1 MPLLQSLS
9 SGVSAMQQFQQELDV
24 IGNNIANVATTGYKG
39 ADVEFADALSQ
50 TMQGAGATGAMQVGT
65 GVTTGSIA
73 NRFTQGAI
81 NATNRPTDLAISG
94 NGFFVVRDP
103 VTNAQFVTR
112 NGNFTVDTSGY
123 LVLGDMRVQGYSDPS
138 LTTIN
143 DIKIDPTGAPGGVT
157 GAIQSWNFDSKGNI
171 RVTLND
177 ANSTVFTRG
186 QVLLQNF
193 QSPQMLVKDGNNLYS
208 GMSGAGPLAQASAPG
223 TSGLGNLEIGAL
235 EGSNVDLT
243 TELSNLITTQRA
255 FEANS
260 KVITT
265 SDEVL
270 QTLVNL
276 KR

>member
-9 SGVSAMQQFQQELDV
+9 SGVSALQQFQQELDV
-24 IGNNIANVATTGYKG
+24 IGNNIANVTTTGYKG
-39 ADVEFADALSQ
+39 ADVAFADALSQ
-50 TMQGAGATGAMQVGT
+50 TMQGGGATGSMQVGT
-65 GVTTGSIA
+65 GVTTASID

-81 NATNRPTDLAISG
+81 NATGNPTDLAISG
-94 NGFFVVRDP
+94 NGFFLVRDA
-103 VTNAQFVTR
+103 VTNAQFATR
-112 NGNFTVDTSGY
+112 AGNFTVDPNGY
-123 LVLGDMRVQGYSDPS
+123 LVNNGLRVQGYSDAALS
-138 LTTIN
+138 TIG
-143 DIKIDPTGAPGGVT
+143 DIKIDNTGAPGGSTAAV
-157 GAIQSWNFDSKGNI
+157 QSWNFDSKGNI
-171 RVTLND
+171 VVTLTDN
-177 ANSTVFTRG
+177 TTFTRG

-193 QSPQMLVKDGNNLYS
+193 KSPQMLVKEGNNLYS
-208 GMSGAGPLAQASAPG
+208 GLTAAGPLAQASAPS
-223 TSGLGNLEIGAL
+223 TNGLGKLEAGAL

-270 QTLVNL
+270 QTLVNV

>member
-1 MPLLQSLS
+1 
-9 SGVSAMQQFQQELDV
+9 MQQFQQELDV
-24 IGNNIANVATTGYKG
+24 IGNNIANVATTGFKG

-50 TMQGAGATGAMQVGT
+50 TMQGSGATGAMQIGT
-65 GVTTGSIA
+65 GVTTSSIA

-81 NATNRPTDLAISG
+81 NATGNPTDLAISG
-94 NGFFVVRDP
+94 NGFFMVRDAT
-103 VTNAQFVTR
+103 TNAEFATR
-112 NGNFTVDTSGY
+112 DGNFTVDTSGY
-123 LVLGDMRVQGYSDPS
+123 LVLNGMRVQGYSDSS
-138 LTTIN
+138 LSTIG
-143 DIKIDPTGAPGGVT
+143 DIKIDNTGAPGT
-157 GAIQSWNFDSKGNI
+157 PPPAIQSWNFDSKGNI
-171 RVTLND
+171 VVTLTDN
-177 ANSTVFTRG
+177 TTFTRG

-193 QSPQMLVKDGNNLYS
+193 QSPQMLVKEGDNLYS
-208 GMSGAGPLAQASAPG
+208 GLTGAGPLAQLAVPSTNG
-223 TSGLGNLEIGAL
+223 VGKLEVGAL

>member
-39 ADVEFADALSQ
+39 SDVEFADALSQ
-50 TMQGAGATGAMQVGT
+50 TMQGAGATGSMQVGT
-65 GVTTGSIA
+65 GVTTDSIA

-81 NATNRPTDLAISG
+81 NATGNPTDLAISG
-94 NGFFVVRDP
+94 NGFFTVRDP
-103 VTNAQFVTR
+103 VTNAISATR
-112 NGNFTVDTSGY
+112 DGNFSVDTNGY
-123 LVLGDMRVQGYSDPS
+123 LVLNGLRVQGYSD
-138 LTTIN
+138 TTLSTIG
-143 DIKIDPTGAPGGVT
+143 DIKIDNTGAPGGST
-157 GAIQSWNFDSKGNI
+157 AAIQSWNFDTKGNVV
-171 RVTLND
+171 VTLTDN
-177 ANSTVFTRG
+177 TTFTRG
-186 QVLLQNF
+186 EVLLQSF
-193 QSPQMLVKDGNNLYS
+193 QSPQMLVKDGDNLYS
-208 GMSGAGPLAQASAPG
+208 GLTAAGPMAQASVPS
-223 TSGLGNLEIGAL
+223 TNGLGKLEVGAL

-243 TELSNLITTQRA
+243 TELSSLITTQRA

>member
-1 MPLLQSLS
+1 
-9 SGVSAMQQFQQELDV
+9 MQQFQQELDV
-24 IGNNIANVATTGYKG
+24 IGNNIANVTTTGYKG
-39 ADVEFADALSQ
+39 ADVQFADALSQ

-65 GVTTGSIA
+65 GVTTASIA

-81 NATNRPTDLAISG
+81 NATGNPTDLAISG
-94 NGFFVVRDP
+94 NGFFVVRDS
-103 VTNAQFVTR
+103 VNNAQYVTR
-112 NGNFTVDTSGY
+112 DGNFTVDTSGY
-123 LVLGDMRVQGYSDPS
+123 LLLNGKRVQGYSDPA
-138 LTTIN
+138 LTTIG
-143 DIKIDPTGAPGGVT
+143 DIRIDNTGAPGGST
-157 GAIQSWNFDSKGNI
+157 AAIQSWNFDSKGKI
-171 RVTLND
+171 KVTLTDN
-177 ANSTVFTRG
+177 TTFTRG
-186 QVLLQNF
+186 EVLLQNF
-193 QSPQMLVKDGNNLYS
+193 QSPQMLVKEGDSLYS
-208 GMSGAGPLAQASAPG
+208 GMAGAGPLAQASAPG
-223 TSGLGNLEIGAL
+223 TSGLGNLEVGAL

>member
-1 MPLLQSLS
+1 
-9 SGVSAMQQFQQELDV
+9 MQQFQQELDV

-39 ADVEFADALSQ
+39 ADVQFADALSQ

-65 GVTTGSIA
+65 GVTTDSIA

-81 NATNRPTDLAISG
+81 NATGNPLDVAISG
-94 NGFFVVRDP
+94 NGFFVVRDQ
-103 VTNAQFVTR
+103 VSNAQFATR
-112 NGNFTVDTSGY
+112 DGNFTVDTNGY
-123 LVLGDMRVQGYSDPS
+123 LLLNGMRVQGYSDAG
-138 LTTIN
+138 LTTFG
-143 DIKIDPTGAPGGVT
+143 DLKIDNTGAPGGSTAAV
-157 GAIQSWNFDSKGNI
+157 QHWNFDSAGDI
-171 RVTLND
+171 VVTLTDNTTF
-177 ANSTVFTRG
+177 SRG
-186 QVLLQNF
+186 QILMQDF
-193 QSPQMLVKDGNNLYS
+193 RSPQMLVKEGDSLYS
-208 GMSGAGPLAQASAPG
+208 GMAGAGPLAQLSAPS
-223 TSGLGNLEIGAL
+223 TNGLGKLEIGAL

>member
-9 SGVSAMQQFQQELDV
+9 SGVSALQQFQQELDV

-39 ADVEFADALSQ
+39 ADVEFEDALSQ
-50 TMQGAGATGAMQVGT
+50 TMQGAGATGSMQVGT
-65 GVTTGSIA
+65 GVDTASIS

-81 NATNRPTDLAISG
+81 NPTGNPTDLAISG
-94 NGFFVVRDP
+94 SGFFLVRNSA
-103 VTNAQFVTR
+103 TNAQYATR
-112 NGNFTVDTSGY
+112 AGSFSVDPSGY
-123 LVLGDMRVQGYSDPS
+123 LVSNGLRVQGYSDAG
-138 LTTIN
+138 LTTLG
-143 DIKIDPTGAPGGVT
+143 DLKIDNTGAPGGDAAAV
-157 GAIQSWNFDSKGNI
+157 QSWHFDNDGNI
-171 RVTLND
+171 TVTLTDN
-177 ANSTVFTRG
+177 TTFTRG

-193 QSPQMLVKDGNNLYS
+193 QSPQMLVKEGESLYS
-208 GMSGAGPLAQASAPG
+208 GITAAGPLAQPVAPNTNG
-223 TSGLGNLEIGAL
+223 VGKLEVGAL

-265 SDEVL
+265 SDDVL

>member
-1 MPLLQSLS
+1 
-9 SGVSAMQQFQQELDV
+9 MQQFQQELDV

-39 ADVEFADALSQ
+39 ADVDFADALSQ
-50 TMQGAGATGAMQVGT
+50 TMQGGGATGSMQIGT
-65 GVTTGSIA
+65 GVTTDNIA

-81 NATNRPTDLAISG
+81 NATGDPTDLAISG

-103 VTNAQFVTR
+103 VTNSEYATR
-112 NGNFTVDTSGY
+112 AGNFTVDTSGY
-123 LVLGDMRVQGYSDPS
+123 LNLNGMRVQGYSDSS
-138 LTTIN
+138 LSTFG
-143 DIKIDPTGAPGGVT
+143 DIKIDNTGAPGGST
-157 GAIQSWNFDSKGNI
+157 AAIQSWNFDNKGNVV
-171 RVTLND
+171 VTLTDN
-177 ANSTVFTRG
+177 TTFTRG
-186 QVLLQNF
+186 EVLLQNF
-193 QSPQMLVKDGNNLYS
+193 QSPQMLVKEGDSLYS
-208 GMSGAGPLAQASAPG
+208 GMAAAGPLAQLAAPSTNG
-223 TSGLGNLEIGAL
+223 VGKLEVGAL

>member
-39 ADVEFADALSQ
+39 ADVNFADALSQ
-50 TMQGAGATGAMQVGT
+50 TMQGAGATGSMQVGT
-65 GVTTGSIA
+65 GVTTDTIA

-81 NATNRPTDLAISG
+81 NATGNPTDLAISG
-94 NGFFVVRDP
+94 NGFFVVRDT
-103 VTNAQFVTR
+103 VTNAQFATR
-112 NGNFTVDTSGY
+112 AGNFTVDTSGY
-123 LVLGDMRVQGYSDPS
+123 LVLNGMRVQGYSDGALS
-138 LTTIN
+138 TLG
-143 DIKIDPTGAPGGVT
+143 DIKIDNTGAPGGST
-157 GAIQSWNFDSKGNI
+157 AAIQSWNFDNKGDI
-171 RVTLND
+171 VVTLTDN
-177 ANSTVFTRG
+177 TTFTRG
-186 QVLLQNF
+186 EVLLQNF
-193 QSPQMLVKDGNNLYS
+193 QSPQMLVKEGDSLYS
-208 GMSGAGPLAQASAPG
+208 GMAAAGPLAQISAP
-223 TSGLGNLEIGAL
+223 TTNGLGKLEVGAL

>member
-1 MPLLQSLS
+1 
-9 SGVSAMQQFQQELDV
+9 MQQFQQELDV
-24 IGNNIANVATTGYKG
+24 IGNNIANVTTTGYKG
-39 ADVEFADALSQ
+39 ADVQFADALSQ
-50 TMQGAGATGAMQVGT
+50 TMQGAGATGSMQVGT
-65 GVTTGSIA
+65 GVTTDSIA

-81 NATNRPTDLAISG
+81 NATGNPTDLAISG
-94 NGFFVVRDP
+94 NGFFVVRDS
-103 VTNAQFVTR
+103 VTNAQFATR
-112 NGNFTVDTSGY
+112 AGNFTVDTGGY
-123 LVLGDMRVQGYSDPS
+123 LVLNGRRVQGYSDAALS
-138 LTTIN
+138 TIG
-143 DIKIDPTGAPGGVT
+143 DLKIDNTGAPGAST
-157 GAIQSWNFDSKGNI
+157 AAIQSWNFDNRGDIIVNL
-171 RVTLND
+171 TD
-177 ANSTVFTRG
+177 GTTFTRG

-193 QSPQMLVKDGNNLYS
+193 QSSQMLVKEGDSLYS
-208 GMSGAGPLAQASAPG
+208 GLNAAGPLATASAPS
-223 TSGLGNLEIGAL
+223 TNGLGKLEVGAL

>member
-1 MPLLQSLS
+1 MAFLRSLF
-9 SGVSAMQQFQQELDV
+9 SGVSALRNHQTMMDV
-24 IGNNIANVATTGYKG
+24 IGNNIANVSTTGYKG

-50 TMQGAGATGAMQVGT
+50 TMQGAGSAGSMQVGT
-65 GVTTGSIA
+65 GVSTDSIA

-81 NATNRPTDLAISG
+81 NATGNPTDLAISG

-103 VTNAQFVTR
+103 ATNADFATR
-112 NGNFTVDTSGY
+112 AGSFTVDTSGY
-123 LVLGDMRVQGYSDPS
+123 LVLNGMRVQGYSDAALS
-138 LTTIN
+138 TVG
-143 DIKIDPTGAPGGVT
+143 DIKIDNTGAPGGSAA
-157 GAIQSWNFDSKGNI
+157 AIQSWNFDNKGNI
-171 RVTLND
+171 VVTLTDN
-177 ANSTVFTRG
+177 TTFTRG
-186 QVLLQNF
+186 EVLLQNF
-193 QSPQMLVKDGNNLYS
+193 QSPQMLVKEGDNLYS
-208 GMSGAGPLAQASAPG
+208 GLTAAGPLAQAAAPS
-223 TSGLGNLEIGAL
+223 TNGLGKLEVGAL
-235 EGSNVDLT
+235 ESSNVDLT

>member
-39 ADVEFADALSQ
+39 ADVEFSDALSQ

-81 NATNRPTDLAISG
+81 NATGNPTDLAISG
-94 NGFFVVRDP
+94 NGFFVVKDP
-103 VTNAQFVTR
+103 VTNAQFATR
-112 NGNFTVDTSGY
+112 EGNFTVDTSGY
-123 LVLGDMRVQGYSDPS
+123 LVLNGMRVQGYSDAALSTPG
-138 LTTIN
+138 
-143 DIKIDPTGAPGGVT
+143 DIKIDNTGATGGST
-157 GAIQSWNFDSKGNI
+157 APIQSWNFDSKGDVI
-171 RVTLND
+171 VTLTDN
-177 ANSTVFTRG
+177 TTFTRG

-193 QSPQMLVKDGNNLYS
+193 QSPQMLVKEGGSLYS
-208 GMSGAGPLAQASAPG
+208 NMVGAGPMATQLSAPS
-223 TSGLGNLEIGAL
+223 TNGLGKLEIGAL

>member
-1 MPLLQSLS
+1 
-9 SGVSAMQQFQQELDV
+9 MQQFQQELDV

-50 TMQGAGATGAMQVGT
+50 TMQGAGANGSMQIGT
-65 GVTTGSIA
+65 GVATDSIT

-81 NATNRPTDLAISG
+81 NATNNPTDLAISG
-94 NGFFVVRDP
+94 NGFFIVRNSA
-103 VTNAQFVTR
+103 TTAQFATR
-112 NGNFTVDTSGY
+112 AGNFTVDPSGY
-123 LVLGDMRVQGYSDPS
+123 LISNGLRVQGYSDAALS
-138 LTTIN
+138 TLG
-143 DIKIDPTGAPGGVT
+143 DIKIDNTGAPGGST
-157 GAIQSWNFDSKGNI
+157 AAIQSWNFDNKGDI
-171 RVTLND
+171 TVTLTDN
-177 ANSTVFTRG
+177 TTFTRG

-193 QSPQMLVKDGNNLYS
+193 QSPQMLVKEGDSLYS
-208 GMSGAGPLAQASAPG
+208 GMAAAGPLAQLSAPS
-223 TSGLGNLEIGAL
+223 TNGLGKLEVGAL

>member
-24 IGNNIANVATTGYKG
+24 IGNNIANVATTGFKG

-65 GVTTGSIA
+65 GVTTDSIA

-81 NATNRPTDLAISG
+81 NATGNPTDLAISG

-103 VTNAQFVTR
+103 ATNAQFVTR
-112 NGNFTVDTSGY
+112 DGNFTVDNSGY
-123 LVLGDMRVQGYSDPS
+123 LVLNGMRVQGYSDAA
-138 LTTIN
+138 LTTIG
-143 DIKIDPTGAPGGVT
+143 DIKIDNTGAPGGST
-157 GAIQSWNFDSKGNI
+157 AGIQSWNFDNKGNI
-171 RVTLND
+171 VVTLTDN
-177 ANSTVFTRG
+177 TTFTRG
-186 QVLLQNF
+186 EVLLQNF
-193 QSPQMLVKDGNNLYS
+193 QSPQMLVKDGDSLYS
-208 GMSGAGPLAQASAPG
+208 GMAGAGPLAQASAPS
-223 TSGLGNLEIGAL
+223 TNGLGKLEVGAL

>member
-1 MPLLQSLS
+1 
-9 SGVSAMQQFQQELDV
+9 MQQFQQELDV
-24 IGNNIANVATTGYKG
+24 IGNNIANVTTTGFKG

-65 GVTTGSIA
+65 GVTTESIA

-81 NATNRPTDLAISG
+81 NATNNPTDLAISG
-94 NGFFVVRDP
+94 TGFFVVRDP
-103 VTNAQFVTR
+103 VSNAEYVTR
-112 NGNFTVDTSGY
+112 DGNFSVDTNGY
-123 LVLGDMRVQGYSDPS
+123 LVLNGMRVQGYSDS
-138 LTTIN
+138 TLTTIG
-143 DIKIDPTGAPGGVT
+143 DIKIDATGAPAGSSGGL
-157 GAIQSWNFDSKGNI
+157 QSWNFDSSGNI
-171 RVTLND
+171 RVSLTD
-177 ANSTVFTRG
+177 GKTVFTRG
-186 QVLLQNF
+186 QVLLQSF
-193 QSPQMLVKDGNNLYS
+193 QSPQMLVKAGDSLYS
-208 GMSGAGPLAQASAPG
+208 GMTGAGPLAQPGAP
-223 TSGLGNLEIGAL
+223 TTNGLGKIEVGAL

-260 KVITT
+260 KIITT

>member
-65 GVTTGSIA
+65 GVTTDSIA

-81 NATNRPTDLAISG
+81 NATSNPTDLAISG
-94 NGFFVVRDP
+94 SGFFVVRDS
-103 VTNAQFVTR
+103 VTNAEFATR
-112 NGNFTVDTSGY
+112 AGNFTVDTSGY
-123 LVLGDMRVQGYSDPS
+123 LVLNGMRVQGYSDAG

-143 DIKIDPTGAPGGVT
+143 DIKIDNTGAPNAST
-157 GAIQSWNFDSKGNI
+157 AAIQSWNFDNKGNI
-171 RVTLND
+171 VVTLTDN
-177 ANSTVFTRG
+177 TKFTRG

-193 QSPQMLVKDGNNLYS
+193 QSPQMLVKEGDSLYS
-208 GMSGAGPLAQASAPG
+208 GMTGAGPLAQLSAPS
-223 TSGLGNLEIGAL
+223 TNGLGKLEVGAL

>member
-1 MPLLQSLS
+1 
-9 SGVSAMQQFQQELDV
+9 MQQFQQELDV

-39 ADVEFADALSQ
+39 ADVQFADALSQ
-50 TMQGAGATGAMQVGT
+50 TMQGAGATGSMQVGT
-65 GVTTGSIA
+65 GVTTDSIA

-81 NATNRPTDLAISG
+81 NATGNPTDLAISG
-94 NGFFVVRDP
+94 NGFFVVRDS
-103 VTNAQFVTR
+103 VTNAQFATR
-112 NGNFTVDTSGY
+112 AGDFTVDTNGY
-123 LVLGDMRVQGYSDPS
+123 LLLNGRRVQGYSDAALS
-138 LTTIN
+138 TIG
-143 DIKIDPTGAPGGVT
+143 DLKIDNTGAPGGST
-157 GAIQSWNFDSKGNI
+157 AAIQSWNFDNKGDIVVNL
-171 RVTLND
+171 TD
-177 ANSTVFTRG
+177 GTTFTRG
-186 QVLLQNF
+186 EILLQNF
-193 QSPQMLVKDGNNLYS
+193 QSPQILVKEGDNLYS
-208 GMSGAGPLAQASAPG
+208 GLSAAGPLAQPSAPM
-223 TSGLGNLEIGAL
+223 TNGLGKLEVGAL

>member
-1 MPLLQSLS
+1 
-9 SGVSAMQQFQQELDV
+9 MQQFQQELDV

-39 ADVEFADALSQ
+39 ADVDFADALSQ
-50 TMQGAGATGAMQVGT
+50 TMQGAGATGSMQVGT
-65 GVTTGSIA
+65 GVTTDSIS

-81 NATNRPTDLAISG
+81 NATGNPTELAISG
-94 NGFFVVRDP
+94 NGFFVVRDTA
-103 VTNAQFVTR
+103 TNAQFATR
-112 NGNFTVDTSGY
+112 AGNFTVDTNGY
-123 LVLGDMRVQGYSDPS
+123 LVLNGMRVQGYSDAGLS
-138 LTTIN
+138 TIG
-143 DIKIDPTGAPGGVT
+143 DIKIDNTGAPGSST
-157 GAIQSWNFDSKGNI
+157 APIQSWNFDNKGDI
-171 RVTLND
+171 VVTLTDN
-177 ANSTVFTRG
+177 TTFTRG
-186 QVLLQNF
+186 EVLLQNF
-193 QSPQMLVKDGNNLYS
+193 QSPQMLVKEGDSLYS
-208 GMSGAGPLAQASAPG
+208 GMSAAGPLAQAVAPS
-223 TSGLGNLEIGAL
+223 TNGLGKLEVGAL

>member
-1 MPLLQSLS
+1 
-9 SGVSAMQQFQQELDV
+9 MQQFQQELDV
-24 IGNNIANVATTGYKG
+24 IGNNIANVATTGFKG
-39 ADVEFADALSQ
+39 ADVDFEDALSQ

-65 GVTTGSIA
+65 GVTTDSIS

-81 NATNRPTDLAISG
+81 NATGNPTDLAISG

-103 VTNAQFVTR
+103 ATNAEFATR
-112 NGNFTVDTSGY
+112 AGNFTVDTSGY
-123 LVLGDMRVQGYSDPS
+123 LVLNGMRVQGYSDSS
-138 LTTIN
+138 LSTIG
-143 DIKIDPTGAPGGVT
+143 DIKIDNTGAPGGST
-157 GAIQSWNFDSKGNI
+157 AAIQSWNFDNKGNI
-171 RVTLND
+171 VVTLTDN
-177 ANSTVFTRG
+177 TTFTRG

-193 QSPQMLVKDGNNLYS
+193 QSPQMLVKEGDSLYS
-208 GMSGAGPLAQASAPG
+208 GIAGAGKLTQPTAPG
-223 TSGLGNLEIGAL
+223 SNGTGKIEVGAL

>member
-9 SGVSAMQQFQQELDV
+9 SGVSALQQFQQQLDV

-50 TMQGAGATGAMQVGT
+50 TMQGAGATGSMQVGT
-65 GVTTGSIA
+65 GVNTASIA

-81 NATNRPTDLAISG
+81 NATGKPTDLAISG
-94 NGFFVVRDP
+94 SGFFVVRNP
-103 VTNAQFVTR
+103 VTNQEFATR
-112 NGNFTVDTSGY
+112 AGDFTVDTDGY
-123 LVLGDMRVQGYSDPS
+123 LVSNGLRVQGYSDTGLS
-138 LTTIN
+138 TIG
-143 DIKIDPTGAPGGVT
+143 DIKV
-157 GAIQSWNFDSKGNI
+157 
-171 RVTLND
+171 D
-177 ANSTVFTRG
+177 ANGGTAAVESWHFDTDGKITVQLSDATPPFTRG

-193 QSPQMLVKDGNNLYS
+193 QSPQVLVKEGDSLYS
-208 GMSGAGPLAQASAPG
+208 GMANAGPLAQLSAPSTNG
-223 TSGLGNLEIGAL
+223 MGKLEVGAL

-270 QTLVNL
+270 QALVNI